1 MRKHTAAAEQSS
13 SPSHGIKGST
23 KLSDILS
30 IPEGLP
36 FDPMHLIYLGA
47 QKSFL
52 SAIIKCKLVNLTT
65 LSALI
70 DNLKVPHY
78 FRRRPRNV
86 TEYQLWKAQEHRI
99 FVLYFAP
106 CIFLHLIE
114 PSYEYSEAVFALY
127 CFLSTAVYL
136 MYKEEIVE
144 QDLLDAEACIYAYQ
158 AGLIQLFGESV
169 QTVTLHALQ
178 HLPNQ
183 VRKFGPLHGVSA
195 MPFENLNRQLKRSI
209 TGTRGSA
216 AQMVHRYLMSVSSPV
231 SFCYEKSSCK
241 PAILGKTPPFKRFK
255 VGNLVFHTVAHGK
268 TLKCSSYYAFLSRRH
283 IFVKIKSIILSED
296 SFRITCRLFIAHSL
310 SFVNIPSETNVREV
324 LIRNSPFVRLFK
336 SGIDTN
342 ISPAE
347 FSHHAIIVK
356 HAGVIH
362 GVKIINS
369 YEHE

>member
-1 MRKHTAAAEQSS
+1 MRRHIVAAEQSS
-13 SPSHGIKGST
+13 SPSHGVKGST

-30 IPEGLP
+30 IPEGIP

-52 SAIIKCKLVNLTT
+52 SAIIECKLVNLTT

-86 TEYQLWKAQEHRI
+86 TEYKLWKAQEHRI

-106 CIFLHLIE
+106 CLFLHLIE

-127 CFLSTAVYL
+127 CFLSTAIYL

-144 QDLLDAEACIYAYQ
+144 QDLQDAEACIYAYQ

-178 HLPNQ
+178 HLPDQ

-216 AQMVHRYLMSVSSPV
+216 AQMVNRYLMSVSSPV
-231 SFCYEKSSCK
+231 SLLYEKSSCE
-241 PAILGKTPPFKRFK
+241 PIILGKTPPFKRFK
-255 VGNLVFHTVAHGK
+255 VGDLVFHTFAHGK
-268 TLKCSSYYAFLSRRH
+268 MLKCASYYAFLSSRK
-283 IFVKIKSIILSED
+283 IFVKIKSFTLSGNN
-296 SFRITCRLFIAHSL
+296 FGIMCRLYISHSL
-310 SFVNIPSETNVREV
+310 SFVNISETNVREA
-324 LIRNSPFVRLFK
+324 LIRNAPIVRLFK
-336 SGIDTN
+336 SDIAT
-342 ISPAE
+342 ISPEE
-347 FSHHAIIVK
+347 FTHHAIIIK
-356 HAGVIH
+356 HGSMVH